1 MSAAKKVNSGD
12 TQTQIESFT
21 EKINVINKHL
31 KTNRKDHSSRR
42 GLLMMVSRRKRLL
55 KYLERRDLEGY
66 KVLNL
71 FVFMIISFFESN
83 DSAP

>member
-66 KVLNL
+66 KKLTEKL
-71 FVFMIISFFESN
+71 KIRK
-83 DSAP
+83 

>member
-55 KYLERRDLEGY
+55 KYLERRDLDGY
-66 KVLNL
+66 KKLTDKL
-71 FVFMIISFFESN
+71 KIRK
-83 DSAP
+83 

>member
-21 EKINVINKHL
+21 EKINVINKHF

-55 KYLERRDLEGY
+55 KYLERRDLDGY
-66 KVLNL
+66 KKLTEKL
-71 FVFMIISFFESN
+71 KIRK
-83 DSAP
+83 

>member
-55 KYLERRDLEGY
+55 KYLERRDLDGY
-66 KVLNL
+66 KELTKKL
-71 FVFMIISFFESN
+71 KIRK
-83 DSAP
+83 

>member
-21 EKINVINKHL
+21 EKINVINNHL

-55 KYLERRDLEGY
+55 KYLERRDLDGY
-66 KVLNL
+66 KKLTEKL
-71 FVFMIISFFESN
+71 KIRK
-83 DSAP
+83 

>member
-21 EKINVINKHL
+21 EKINIINKHL

-66 KVLNL
+66 KKLTEKL
-71 FVFMIISFFESN
+71 KIRK
-83 DSAP
+83 

>member
-1 MSAAKKVNSGD
+1 MSAAKNVNSGD

-21 EKINVINKHL
+21 EKINIINKHL

-66 KVLNL
+66 KKLTEKL
-71 FVFMIISFFESN
+71 KIRI
-83 DSAP
+83 

>member
-55 KYLERRDLEGY
+55 KYLERRDLDGY
-66 KVLNL
+66 KKLTEKL
-71 FVFMIISFFESN
+71 KIRK
-83 DSAP
+83 

>member
-55 KYLERRDLEGY
+55 KYLERRDLDGY
-66 KVLNL
+66 KK
-71 FVFMIISFFESN
+71 
-83 DSAP
+83 